1 MYVAKEVL
9 LALADSSVHEL
20 AKRTLSMLGIDVDI
34 TPDSAAAAALLREKD
49 YSVVVVDGTSEE
61 VLQTLAELP
70 RPRPIVIVTTDDPDD
85 ALDPQVVVVPPPH
98 DPQMLVGVIVACAN
112 DQLQSEQGAQ

>member
-1 MYVAKEVL
+1 M
-9 LALADSSVHEL
+9 ALADSSVHEL

-61 VLQTLAELP
+61 VLQTVAELP
-70 RPRPIVIVTTDDPDD
+70 RPRPIVIVTTDDRDD
-85 ALDPQVVVVPPPH
+85 ALDPEVVFVPPPH
-98 DPQMLVGVIVACAN
+98 DPQTLVGVIVACAN
-112 DQLQSEQGAQ
+112 DQLQSEQGAQQA